1 MSKVRD
7 EFIKTMR
14 KEHKWIVI
22 PVGLKDINMHRKI
35 GKHHVSVRLEE
46 TDNKKFRIH
55 PAGYTYQSACSHFT
69 YAQKEIRWSRNK
81 NTLQAIM
88 VTLKNSCAIK
98 FIDNLDEFIIINE
111 NCKKSNKKKLQEDL
125 KNLTTK

>member
-14 KEHKWIVI
+14 EEHKWIVI
-22 PVGLKDINMHRKI
+22 PIGQKDINMHRKI

-46 TDNKKFRIH
+46 LENKKFKIN
-55 PAGYTYQSACSHFT
+55 PAGYTYQSSCSHFT
-69 YAQKEIRWSRNK
+69 YAQKETRWSRNK
-81 NTLQAIM
+81 NILRAIM
-88 VTLKNSCAIK
+88 YSLKNSKAIN
-98 FIDNLDEFIIINE
+98 FIENIDEFIVVNE

-125 KNLTTK
+125 INILF